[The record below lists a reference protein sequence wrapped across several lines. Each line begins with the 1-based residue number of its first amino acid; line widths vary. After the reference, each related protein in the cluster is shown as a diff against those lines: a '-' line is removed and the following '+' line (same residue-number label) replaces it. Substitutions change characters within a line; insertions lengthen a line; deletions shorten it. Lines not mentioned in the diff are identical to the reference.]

1 MYAERPLVA
10 RPISVEALD
19 DDILNGLYGYWRERA
34 GRRAYPLR
42 SDILPE
48 DMAQVLDRLALLE
61 LVAEGPDFS
70 FRLVGGTAQL
80 VLGTGLTGQ
89 RIGAVEPSEHAQA
102 VADLCHSVLHNEAP
116 EVREIDLTQDLHKF
130 TYRMLVLPLST
141 EGDSIDRLLVAISWS
156 PDQAPFPLS
165 RL

>member
-1 MYAERPLVA
+1 MYAEQPFVVRPV
-10 RPISVEALD
+10 SVEALD

-61 LVAEGPDFS
+61 VMPEPPYYG

-80 VLGTGLTGQ
+80 VLGPRLTGKG
-89 RIGAVEPSEHAQA
+89 IDAVEPAAHGEA
-102 VADLCHSVLHNEAP
+102 VADLCRSVVLNKAP
-116 EVREIDLTQDLHKF
+116 DVCEIALTQGLNSF
-130 TYRMLVLPLST
+130 TYRMLALPLST
-141 EGDSIDRLLVAISWS
+141 EGEEIDRLLLAISWTG
-156 PDQAPFPLS
+156 DQAPFLMNDV
-165 RL
+165 